1 MAGLH
6 TLTWAAEHAPEEG
19 RLLSSQGK
27 AEVQVEQHCQETDEF
42 TATASSMSI
51 SSAKSTKSLLLRRED
66 TRHHLFILTPCPLR

>member
-19 RLLSSQGK
+19 RLLSSQGM

-42 TATASSMSI
+42 TATASSMGAFLVPNPQKAFYFGEKTLGI
-51 SSAKSTKSLLLRRED
+51 TSS
-66 TRHHLFILTPCPLR
+66 F